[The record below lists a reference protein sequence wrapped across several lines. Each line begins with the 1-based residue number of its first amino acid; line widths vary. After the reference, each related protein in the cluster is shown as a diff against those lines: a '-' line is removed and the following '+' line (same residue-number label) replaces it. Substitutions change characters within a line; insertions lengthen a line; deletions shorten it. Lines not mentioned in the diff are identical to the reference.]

1 MKFKA
6 EIRVMPHTELLD
18 PQGKTVG
25 KNLPNIGIHQVEQV
39 RIGKHIE
46 MTIDAESEE
55 QAREIVDT
63 ACRKLLVNM
72 IMEKY
77 DYSIHPIQ

>member
-46 MTIDAESEE
+46 MTIDADSEE

>member
-6 EIRVMPHTELLD
+6 EIRIMPHSELLD

-46 MTIDAESEE
+46 MIVRADSLEEAEN
-55 QAREIVDT
+55 IVDT
-63 ACRKLLVNM
+63 SCKKLLANL

-77 DYSIHPIQ
+77 DFNIEPLS

>member
-46 MTIDAESEE
+46 MTIDADSEE

-77 DYSIHPIQ
+77 DFSIHPIQ

>member
-46 MTIDAESEE
+46 MTIDADSEE

-63 ACRKLLVNM
+63 ACRKLLVNL

-77 DYSIHPIQ
+77 DFSIHPIQ

>member
-1 MKFKA
+1 MKYKA
-6 EIRVMPHTELLD
+6 EIQIMPHTELLD

-25 KNLPNIGIHQVEQV
+25 KSLPNIGIHQVEQV

-46 MTIDAESEE
+46 MVLSAESEE
-55 QAREIVDT
+55 EARNIVDT
-63 ACRKLLVNM
+63 SCKKLLANM

-77 DYSIHPIQ
+77 EFEVEPLS

>member
-6 EIRVMPHTELLD
+6 EIRIMPHAELLD

-46 MTIDAESEE
+46 MIVQADSEE
-55 QAREIVDT
+55 EAKNIVDT
-63 ACRKLLVNM
+63 ACKKLLVNL

-77 DYSIHPIQ
+77 DFNIEPLS

>member
-1 MKFKA
+1 MKYKA
-6 EIRVMPHTELLD
+6 EIRIMPHTELLD

-46 MTIDAESEE
+46 MIIEAESEDE
-55 QAREIVDT
+55 ANEIVDT
-63 ACRKLLVNM
+63 SCKKLLVNL
-72 IMEKY
+72 IMESY
-77 DYSIHPIQ
+77 EFNIEPLS

>member
-6 EIRVMPHTELLD
+6 EIQVMPHAELLD

-25 KNLPNIGIHQVEQV
+25 KNLPNIGIHQVDQV

-46 MTIDAESEE
+46 MIIDAVSEE
-55 QAREIVDT
+55 EAKEIVDT

-77 DYSIHPIQ
+77 EFEIYPHA

>member
-1 MKFKA
+1 MKYKA
-6 EIRVMPHTELLD
+6 EIQIMPHAELLD

-25 KNLPNIGIHQVEQV
+25 KSLPNIGIHQVEQV

-46 MTIDAESEE
+46 MIIEAESEE
-55 QAREIVDT
+55 EAEDIVNT
-63 ACRKLLVNM
+63 SCKKLLANL

-77 DYSIHPIQ
+77 EFNLEPLS

>member
-6 EIRVMPHTELLD
+6 EIQVMPHAELLD

-25 KNLPNIGIHQVEQV
+25 KNLPNIGIHQVDQV

-46 MTIDAESEE
+46 MIIDAASEE
-55 QAREIVDT
+55 EAKEIVDT

-77 DYSIHPIQ
+77 EFEIYPHA

>member
-6 EIRVMPHTELLD
+6 EIQVMPHAELLD

-25 KNLPNIGIHQVEQV
+25 KNLPNIGIHQVDQV

-46 MTIDAESEE
+46 MIIDAASEE
-55 QAREIVDT
+55 EAKDIVDT

-77 DYSIHPIQ
+77 EFEIYPHA